1 MHEIKNKLMQE
12 LYEVEEKMKKA
23 SGGKISAGDLEYIHK
38 LTDTIK
44 NIDKIEM
51 LEDGEGY
58 SEASEW
64 MADGRMY
71 GNSYDDGM
79 SYAKGGR
86 GRGRNARRDSMGRYS
101 RDGGGSYR
109 GGSSYDDRMSYARGG
124 RGVYSRESAKEH
136 MIDRIEDMMEETTD
150 PKTRHALEKCMN
162 EIENA

>member
-44 NIDKIEM
+44 NIDKIEA
-51 LEDGEGY
+51 LESDDY

-64 MADGRMY
+64 MGEGRMY

-79 SYAKGGR
+79 SYARGL
-86 GRGRNARRDSMGRYS
+86 GRGRNVRRDSMGRYS

-109 GGSSYDDRMSYARGG
+109 GGSSYDDGMSYARGG
-124 RGVYSRESAKEH
+124 RGGYSRDSAKEH
-136 MIDRIEDMMEETTD
+136 MIDRIEDMIEETDD
-150 PKTRHALEKCMN
+150 PKTKRALERCVQA
-162 EIENA
+162 IENA

>member
-23 SGGKISAGDLEYIHK
+23 AGGKISAGDLEYIHK

-44 NIDKIEM
+44 NIDKIEA
-51 LEDGEGY
+51 LESDDY

-79 SYAKGGR
+79 SYARGR

-101 RDGGGSYR
+101 REGGGSYR
-109 GGSSYDDRMSYARGG
+109 GGSSYDDGMSYARGG
-124 RGVYSRESAKEH
+124 RGGYSRDSAKEH
-136 MIDRIEDMMEETTD
+136 MIGRIEDMMEETDD
-150 PKTRHALEKCMN
+150 PKTKRALERCVQA
-162 EIENA
+162 IENA

>member
-51 LEDGEGY
+51 LEDGDY

-79 SYAKGGR
+79 SYARGR

-101 RDGGGSYR
+101 RDGGGS
-109 GGSSYDDRMSYARGG
+109 SYNDGMSYARGG
-124 RGVYSRESAKEH
+124 RGGYSRDSAKEH
-136 MIDRIEDMMEETTD
+136 MIDRIEDMMEETDD
-150 PKTRHALEKCMN
+150 PKTKRALERCVQA
-162 EIENA
+162 IENA

>member
-44 NIDKIEM
+44 NIDKIEA
-51 LEDGEGY
+51 LESDDY

-64 MADGRMY
+64 MGEGRMY

-79 SYAKGGR
+79 SYARGR
-86 GRGRNARRDSMGRYS
+86 GRGRNARRDSMGHYS

-109 GGSSYDDRMSYARGG
+109 GGSSYDDGMSYARGG
-124 RGVYSRESAKEH
+124 RGGYSRDSAKEH
-136 MIDRIEDMMEETTD
+136 MIGRIEDMMEETDD
-150 PKTRHALEKCMN
+150 PKTKRALERCVQA
-162 EIENA
+162 IENA

>member
-1 MHEIKNKLMQE
+1 MHEIKKKLMDE

-44 NIDKIEM
+44 NIDKIEA
-51 LEDGEGY
+51 LESDDY

-64 MADGRMY
+64 MGEGRMY

-79 SYAKGGR
+79 SYARGR
-86 GRGRNARRDSMGRYS
+86 GRGRNAKRDSMGRYS

-109 GGSSYDDRMSYARGG
+109 GDSSYDDGMSYARGG
-124 RGVYSRESAKEH
+124 RGGYSRDSAKEH
-136 MIDRIEDMMEETTD
+136 MIDRIEDMMEETDD
-150 PKTRHALEKCMN
+150 PKTKRALERCVQA
-162 EIENA
+162 IENA

>member
-23 SGGKISAGDLEYIHK
+23 AGGKISAGDLEYIHK

-44 NIDKIEM
+44 NIDKIEA
-51 LEDGEGY
+51 LESDDY

-79 SYAKGGR
+79 SYARGR

-109 GGSSYDDRMSYARGG
+109 GGSSYDDGISYARGG
-124 RGVYSRESAKEH
+124 RGGYSRDSAKEH
-136 MIDRIEDMMEETTD
+136 MIGRIEDMMEETDD
-150 PKTRHALEKCMN
+150 PKTKRALERCVQA
-162 EIENA
+162 IENA

>member
-12 LYEVEEKMKKA
+12 LYEVEEKMKKSA
-23 SGGKISAGDLEYIHK
+23 GGKISAGDLEYIHK

-44 NIDKIEM
+44 NIDKIEA
-51 LEDGEGY
+51 LESDDY

-79 SYAKGGR
+79 SYARGGR

-101 RDGGGSYR
+101 REG
-109 GGSSYDDRMSYARGG
+109 GGSSYNDGMSYARGG
-124 RGVYSRESAKEH
+124 RGGYSRDSAKEH
-136 MIDRIEDMMEETTD
+136 MIGRIEDMMEETDD
-150 PKTRHALEKCMN
+150 PKTKRALERCVQA
-162 EIENA
+162 IENA